1 MKRTSALRGN
11 RREKTW
17 RSSQSTKQNYRS
29 FNEAVILAA
38 QQVGE
43 DNRGRDGL
51 LGYLRRIAR
60 TEPKLFAALL
70 GRVPPGQIIDKED
83 RKVRY
88 ETYEEAREALLEEGV
103 DVDRLEPLFAEEGLC
118 SVSRLLPIA
127 GAWEHVPAGSWTH
140 VARDEHAVPGSA
152 AIAFAI

>member
-1 MKRTSALRGN
+1 MKRTGALRGN
-11 RREKTW
+11 RRKKTW
-17 RSSQSTKQNYRS
+17 RSSQSTTQNYRS
-29 FNEAVILAA
+29 FDEAVILAA

-70 GRVPPGQIIDKED
+70 GRVPPGQMIGKED

-88 ETYEEAREALLEEGV
+88 ETYEEVREALLEEGI
-103 DVDRLEPLFAEEGLC
+103 DVDRLP
-118 SVSRLLPIA
+118 LLPDMK
-127 GAWEHVPAGSWTH
+127 EPRGSLS
-140 VARDEHAVPGSA
+140 RD
-152 AIAFAI
+152 

>member
-1 MKRTSALRGN
+1 LLLTDI
-11 RREKTW
+11 RRKKTW

-88 ETYEEAREALLEEGV
+88 EMYEEAREALLEEGV

>member
-1 MKRTSALRGN
+1 LLLTDI
-11 RREKTW
+11 RRKKTW

>member
-11 RREKTW
+11 RRKKTW

-103 DVDRLEPLFAEEGLC
+103 DVDRLPLLTDLNA
-118 SVSRLLPIA
+118 
-127 GAWEHVPAGSWTH
+127 
-140 VARDEHAVPGSA
+140 ARQQRPDT
-152 AIAFAI
+152 